1 MKNKILALTLSMII
15 AMPCVLHAEGVEI
28 QLFEVV
34 GMGFLPGDNPL
45 DDPDQSNPTP
55 PRPTSFHAT
64 INGTLLSINKLEST
78 IPSAQ
83 ATVVNATTGGIVLNQ
98 QFTTSLSE
106 QISTQGVYVLHIQT
120 DGGALVGQFLVQ

>member
-1 MKNKILALTLSMII
+1 MKLKIIVWALTSLF
-15 AMPCVLHAEGVEI
+15 AMPCVLHAEEIEI
-28 QLFEVV
+28 QLMEVIQ
-34 GMGFLPGDNPL
+34 MGTLPGDDPL
-45 DDPDQSNPTP
+45 DGPDEAPDTP

>member
-1 MKNKILALTLSMII
+1 MKSKILALALSMLI
-15 AMPCVLHAEGVEI
+15 AMPCFLHAEEVEI

-34 GMGFLPGDNPL
+34 GMGFIPGDDPL
-45 DDPDQSNPTP
+45 DDPDKEGTNP
-55 PRPTSFHAT
+55 PRPTNFHAT